1 MGSSPLVL
9 PGSQGNLE
17 PKDKTGVHHAGHTLR
32 NKINFKKILLI
43 FEGYDNHSR
52 IRCYLEPYSY
62 FPDFFYFIF

>member
-32 NKINFKKILLI
+32 NKINFKKLLLI
-43 FEGYDNHSR
+43 FVWYDNHSR
-52 IRCYLEPYSY
+52 IRYYLEPLTHN
-62 FPDFFYFIF
+62 FA